1 MPGPLRLSLV
11 TLGVEDL
18 GRSTAF
24 YEALGL
30 KRSAASTDDVSFF
43 DVGGAILSLY
53 GREALAADAGL
64 DEAGD
69 GFRPQAFAW
78 NLPSSAAV
86 DKAIVRMVAAGGRL
100 VKPAEKTGWGG
111 YVGYVADPD
120 GHLWEIACNPGFP
133 LDADGRARLPK

>member
-1 MPGPLRLSLV
+1 MPGSLRLSLV

-30 KRSAASTDDVSFF
+30 KRSPASTDDVSFF

-64 DEAGD
+64 DGAGD
-69 GFRPQAFAW
+69 GFRSQALAW
-78 NLPSSAAV
+78 NLASSAAV

-100 VKPAEKTGWGG
+100 VKPAEKAGWGG

-120 GHLWEIACNPGFP
+120 GHLWEIAHNPGFP